1 MMKTRFFL
9 VTLLSL
15 SVLTGCLD
23 VSPPTTESTHVY
35 PTVTADIAAPS
46 PTPALPPTL
55 AVIRTV
61 RPGVFVTNETSALPL
76 PTSGYDVYVIGEPHG
91 EREVHLLALDY
102 LKTLNETIGL
112 RDIILEMVAPAY
124 EAEVNAYV
132 LGLSDT
138 ILDEWCTLAEM
149 LSGMRALNEALPDDE
164 RIRVHLVD
172 LDSGDADSRAAL
184 IHTHLQVVQSRLVT
198 AAEHITIPELPQFE
212 GWSENNML
220 TLVDQLEEAAGDR
233 ETIGDELETI
243 RVSVRYHCMWRQ
255 YFQNTI
261 TLDEAVE
268 RSSNIREERITQ
280 NLQQLLEELQGT
292 PVLALYGGW
301 HAQKRPAMS
310 SKTFLMN
317 TASWTQRLSEAGVP
331 VYSVL
336 AMGLSGWANVNV
348 DVPPTRIN
356 RDATQMRFSDGTNL
370 ANILAAAPDYDIVY
384 VDLRLETNASLRL
397 GADFEDVPAGEVYD
411 GLVLFR
417 EVTLLE
423 LVLP

>member
-1 MMKTRFFL
+1 MKTRFFL
-9 VTLLSL
+9 VTLLLL
-15 SVLTGCLD
+15 SMLTGCLSI
-23 VSPPTTESTHVY
+23 SPPTTEPTHVY

-46 PTPALPPTL
+46 PTPALAPTL
-55 AVIRTV
+55 AVMRTV
-61 RPGVFVTNETSALPL
+61 RPGVFVTNEASVLPL

-112 RDIILEMVAPAY
+112 HDIMLEMIAPAY
-124 EAEVNAYV
+124 ETEVNAYV

-138 ILDEWCTLAEM
+138 ALDEWCVLAEV
-149 LSGMRALNEALPDDE
+149 LGGVRALNETLPDDE
-164 RIRVHLVD
+164 KIRVHLVD
-172 LDSGDADSRAAL
+172 LDSGAADSRAAL
-184 IHTHLQVVQSRLVT
+184 IHTHLQVVHSRLGT
-198 AAEHITIPELPQFE
+198 AAEHITIPELSQFE
-212 GWSENNML
+212 DWSEDSML
-220 TLVDQLEEAAGDR
+220 TLVDQLEETAGGR
-233 ETIGDELETI
+233 ETIGDELATI
-243 RVSVRYHCMWRQ
+243 GVSVRYHCMWRQ
-255 YFQNTI
+255 YFRNTI

-268 RSSNIREERITQ
+268 RSSNIREERVTQ
-280 NLQQLLEELQGT
+280 NIQQLLEELQDT

-310 SKTFLMN
+310 SKRFLMN
-317 TASWTQRLSEAGVP
+317 TPSWTQRLCEAGVP

-356 RDATQMRFSDGTNL
+356 RDATQMRFSDNTSL
-370 ANILAAAPDYDIVY
+370 ANILAAATDYDIVY

-417 EVTLLE
+417 EVTPLE